1 MKATSLEQISSDYWS
16 VMENKDIGLALL
28 QKKEGVN
35 AVILL
40 FLMQSHVL
48 TFLKYSKFHGIDIDM
63 VNNYVVKLIIMLSH
77 TASLQISSR

>member
-28 QKKEGVN
+28 QKKEQVN

-40 FLMQSHVL
+40 FLIQSHV
-48 TFLKYSKFHGIDIDM
+48 
-63 VNNYVVKLIIMLSH
+63 
-77 TASLQISSR
+77 

>member
-28 QKKEGVN
+28 QKKEQVN

-40 FLMQSHVL
+40 FVMQSHVL
-48 TFLKYSKFHGIDIDM
+48 KTLLKYSKFHGINVDM
-63 VNNYVVKLIIMLSH
+63 VNN
-77 TASLQISSR
+77 

>member
-28 QKKEGVN
+28 QKKGQVN

-40 FLMQSHVL
+40 FLMQSHVY
-48 TFLKYSKFHGIDIDM
+48 TFLKYSKFHGINTDM
-63 VNNYVVKLIIMLSH
+63 VNNYVVSMLSH
-77 TASLQISSR
+77 TASLQISPR